1 MENIYDK
8 VVDELHTRKKTVQ
21 LELSKQYKKQKP
33 FRMEEVSKDNL
44 MWIYENMKPEDVQYS
59 VETYGEENVNQ
70 FIMDCETLRRNNARQ
85 V

>member
-1 MENIYDK
+1 MDNMYDK
-8 VVDELHTRKKTVQ
+8 VVDELHTRRKAVQ